1 MKRFIC
7 IMLAVL
13 CCVSLTACDSSDYK
27 EAVAFMEQGKYEE
40 AIKFCEDALAE
51 MVRMDRHKFAV
62 MYDRASSLEALGKAD
77 EALAAFQE
85 IYRNNA
91 RFKDVA
97 GRIQALGGEA

>member
-1 MKRFIC
+1 MYDKAIVELDEASKSPQRRTQSLALLGRCACEQQRFE
-7 IMLAVL
+7 
-13 CCVSLTACDSSDYK
+13 
-27 EAVAFMEQGKYEE
+27 EAVKLCDE
-40 AIKFCEDALAE
+40 ALAE

-62 MYDRASSLEALGKAD
+62 MYTRAESLEALGRND

-97 GRIQALGGEA
+97 SRINALGGEA